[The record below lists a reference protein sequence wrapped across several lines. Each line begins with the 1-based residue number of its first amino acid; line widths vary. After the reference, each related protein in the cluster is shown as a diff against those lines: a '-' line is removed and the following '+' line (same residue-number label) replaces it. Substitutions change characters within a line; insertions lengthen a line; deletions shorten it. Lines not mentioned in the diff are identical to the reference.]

1 MLLLVDSVSVTSGAE
16 SCHTSRTRC
25 KALGAG
31 HTGTL
36 DSQRLA
42 HDGAAASQN
51 LEVGH
56 GASTGADAGT
66 GGCCERAQRGGR
78 GALEEW
84 AHGPGLLEEG
94 LHGN

>member
-56 GASTGADAGT
+56 GASTGAGAGT